1 VFVFRLIDS
10 QGVELDAQETRI
22 SIILAHTRSAFTL
35 QRADHLRSSAVTVP
49 GAAGSLGAASSE
61 SAVGFGRLWGR
72 LRPLRGRACALV
84 SLQDGCEV
92 LRFVCVIRVLSVC
105 PCVPCVSR
113 LPPVFMNR

>member
-1 VFVFRLIDS
+1 MFLIRLIDS

-22 SIILAHTRSAFTL
+22 SILAHTRSAFTL

-92 LRFVCVIRVLSVC
+92 LRFVCVIR
-105 PCVPCVSR
+105 
-113 LPPVFMNR
+113 